1 MVRFYLKN
9 TVLSP
14 ATLVGMLGLW
24 LGMLAG
30 TDFMED
36 LLYCYE
42 YTIGLGVAGFFL
54 PVATVLPIC
63 LLERQMNAGIRGLCL
78 ARSSRRSF
86 SFGAVL
92 GAVVSGMAVALG
104 AFVLFTVFCALYNP
118 HSYFGDGMAYNG
130 QSVFSQVPLYAAL
143 YEHPVLHYLT
153 MGGVFTLNGSLWPAI
168 SLACLSFTSNQ
179 YLALAAPFVLR
190 VVTGYF
196 AQSFQLFFLDPGQLL
211 LKVGIMSFTF
221 GGGIPYI
228 LIYCATVI
236 LICGILWSMSV
247 TRRLRHG

>member
-30 TDFMED
+30 TFFTED

-42 YTIGLGVAGFFL
+42 YPIGLGVAGFFL

-63 LLERQMNAGIRGLCL
+63 LLERQMNAGIRDLCL
-78 ARSSRRSF
+78 ARSGRRSF

-104 AFVLFTVFCALYNP
+104 AFVLFTVFCAVYTP
-118 HSYFGDGMAYNG
+118 GAHFGGGMTEF
-130 QSVFSQVPLYAAL
+130 FSSKIPIYAAL
-143 YEHPVLHYLT
+143 NAHPALLYLT
-153 MGGVFTLNGSLWPAI
+153 MGGVFALNGSLWPAV

-190 VVTGYF
+190 VAMSYF
-196 AQSFQLFFLDPGQLL
+196 AQSFQLFFLDPAQLL
-211 LKVGIMSFTF
+211 LKGVMSLTF
-221 GGGIPYI
+221 GGGIPYA
-228 LIYCATVI
+228 LLYCATVI
-236 LICGILWSMSV
+236 LLCGLAWSMSV